1 MSHQLSDR
9 PGVKYGETAERSC
22 GIGQSQTT
30 REAMT
35 QGVRKGAGGALIVKL
50 AA

>member
-9 PGVKYGETAERSC
+9 PGVKYGETAEPAC
-22 GIGQSQTT
+22 DIGQSQTT
-30 REAMT
+30 RDVMKL
-35 QGVRKGAGGALIVKL
+35 GVRKGAGGALIVKL